1 MALLPHVQYNRWK
14 IHFSKLPFSLN
25 SFSYFHKSK
34 YTLTRTPKNPLQHKK
49 TKPIATWKFTSSN
62 SPPILTSSPH
72 DPLHSISSR
81 YTLPRYRWA
90 RPLQVYYLCQ
100 PRAHTSLSPSP
111 QHCRGSCLSTYIFD
125 DLNGARRVSRFRAR
139 PCTRVCFLKKQS
151 PWRGKTFRPPA
162 HRRPFSSPA
171 CCLYTHACRGVRL
184 PLKARVKE

>member
-1 MALLPHVQYNRWK
+1 MFSITDGKFISQSYPSYWIPFHTFTNQSIRSHELLK
-14 IHFSKLPFSLN
+14 IHSN
-25 SFSYFHKSK
+25 
-34 YTLTRTPKNPLQHKK
+34 TKK
-49 TKPIATWKFTSSN
+49 KKPIATWKFTSSN

-100 PRAHTSLSPSP
+100 PRTHTSLSPSP